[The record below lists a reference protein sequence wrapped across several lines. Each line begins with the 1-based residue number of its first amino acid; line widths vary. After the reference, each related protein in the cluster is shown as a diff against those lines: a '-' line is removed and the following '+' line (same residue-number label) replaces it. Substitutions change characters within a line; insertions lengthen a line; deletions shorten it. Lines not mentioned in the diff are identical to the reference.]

1 MRVVVS
7 WRHDLTSWQG
17 VELEDTVGWTSL
29 ASSGISTHKDK
40 KTSEELHVLWGG
52 QGSGSWGAG
61 WERGLPLLGHCVPK
75 PWTSE
80 GTG

>member
-52 QGSGSWGAG
+52 AGLGQLGSRVGEGFAPSGS
-61 WERGLPLLGHCVPK
+61 LCP
-75 PWTSE
+75 
-80 GTG
+80 